1 MRVELREFSL
11 ELRHPVI
18 TSRGAITR
26 RDGILVQ
33 ISDGGL
39 SGWGEAMPLPG
50 WPGADLSAT
59 RRALEAWAAGPE
71 PSNLPGER
79 FAHGA
84 VELALLGLEAQ
95 RAGRRQSEVLAA
107 GRPVSGS
114 VELNALVSDAHGAAA
129 AVADGYRTVKLKV
142 GASDPDEEM
151 AAVAAV
157 RGAIGTATRLR
168 LDANGA
174 WTMAQAVTVLTQL
187 EQYDIEYVEE
197 PVVGFEALAKIA
209 EQSSVPVAVDDSLST
224 AQDQVPEAIAV
235 VVVKPMALGGPRTA
249 YAAARRWID
258 QGRKVVVTNYL
269 DSAIGQHAALSVAAA
284 LPGPP
289 QVHGAITPGLFT
301 RDIAETPP
309 VTEGCCPLSP
319 QSPIAVDLNLSE
331 Q

>member
-18 TSRGAITR
+18 TSRGTITR
-26 RDGILVQ
+26 RDGLLVQ
-33 ISDGGL
+33 ISDGAVT
-39 SGWGEAMPLPG
+39 GWGDAMPLPG

-59 RRALEAWAAGPE
+59 WRALETWAVDPDPE
-71 PSNLPGER
+71 ALPLEP

-84 VELALLGLEAQ
+84 IELALLDLEA
-95 RAGRRQSEVLAA
+95 RRTGLSQAEVLADGA
-107 GRPVSGS
+107 AVARSM
-114 VELNALVSDAHGAAA
+114 ELNALVSGADEAAA

-142 GASDPDEEM
+142 GASDLEADVS
-151 AAVAAV
+151 AVAAV
-157 RGAIGTATRLR
+157 RIAIGEDPRLR
-168 LDANGA
+168 LDSNGA
-174 WTMAQAVTVLTQL
+174 WTAEEAVGALTRL
-187 EQYDIEYVEE
+187 EPYDIEYVEE
-197 PVVGFEALAKIA
+197 PVSGLEALARIA
-209 EQSSVPVAVDDSLST
+209 EQSPVPVAVDDSLGT
-224 AQDQVPEAIAV
+224 ATAPIPESIPV

-289 QVHGAITPGLFT
+289 QVHGAVTPGLFT

-309 VTEGCCPLSP
+309 VTEGCCHLSP